1 MVGVFIR
8 TTEAMCGIAG
18 YLDKKSGQAPVGKKL
33 LLMLE
38 ALGQRGPDSA
48 GLALFGTGVP
58 GREICWV
65 KLPEHGDREDAVVD
79 ALELIGSVA
88 HVRAHRLTDGL
99 LRAEIERRT
108 TAAEFCAKVES
119 STVSL
124 EIISLGSRLELVKQ
138 VGAPS
143 NVTRLFDANGFRGS
157 HGIGHT
163 RLSTESRVD
172 LSHSQP
178 FWARGVPDLATV
190 HNGHI
195 TNYHRLRRVYE
206 QLGVRFFTEN
216 DSEVIGVYLADQLA
230 RGFSLEDAMKHS
242 LADLDGSFTYLVATP
257 DYFGFARDPFAL
269 KPLLIVETD
278 DYVALANEEVAIR
291 YALNNAGVAQEPSGN
306 VYRLWRRPAV
316 LAAAS

>member
-1 MVGVFIR
+1 
-8 TTEAMCGIAG
+8 MCGIAG
-18 YLDKKSGQAPVGKKL
+18 YVDKKSGQAPVGKTL

-38 ALGQRGPDSA
+38 ALSRRGPDSA
-48 GLALFGTGVP
+48 GLALFGAGTP

-79 ALELIGSVA
+79 ALELIGTVA
-88 HVRAHRLTDGL
+88 RVRSHRLTDGL
-99 LRAEIERRT
+99 LRVEIERT
-108 TAAEFCAKVES
+108 TIATEFCSRVES
-119 STVSL
+119 AASHL
-124 EIISLGSRLELVKQ
+124 EIISLGNRLELVKQ

-143 NVTRLFDANGFRGS
+143 NVTQLFDANGFRGS

-195 TNYHRLRRVYE
+195 TNYHRLRRIYE
-206 QLGVRFFTEN
+206 QQGVKFFTEN

-230 RGFSLEDAMKHS
+230 RGFSLEEAMKHS

-257 DYFGFARDPFAL
+257 DFFGFARDPFAL

-278 DYVALANEEVAIR
+278 SYVALANEEVAIR
-291 YALNNAGVAQEPSGN
+291 HALGNAGTAHEPSGN
-306 VYRLWRRPAV
+306 VYRLWRRPAMV
-316 LAAAS
+316 AAEAS